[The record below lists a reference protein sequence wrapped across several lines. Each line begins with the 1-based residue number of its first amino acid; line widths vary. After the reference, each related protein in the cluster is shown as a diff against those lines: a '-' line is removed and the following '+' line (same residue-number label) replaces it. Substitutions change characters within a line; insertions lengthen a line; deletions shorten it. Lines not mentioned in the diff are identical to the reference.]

1 MESALFLQHLLKLSL
16 FVCLFVCFFA
26 SLTLTAT
33 YFKVSVHA
41 IKNVIDLAE
50 CKDEQMKCVRS
61 VEGYDKDASC

>member
-1 MESALFLQHLLKLSL
+1 M
-16 FVCLFVCFFA
+16 